1 MTGRASPARGAR
13 AAFARRALTRAV
25 VVVAGLA
32 LGVGCAGTTTFTYM
46 ESNLRNVRVGDP
58 KERILAIFATKITS
72 EEITQ
77 GMTIRAARRDASGT
91 LIEVGEVLLLNEE
104 ETYKLTPY
112 WFLFENGRLVRW
124 GRPED
129 WRAFSANYQIDFSP
143 SAPVFLY

>member
-1 MTGRASPARGAR
+1 M
-13 AAFARRALTRAV
+13 AFARRALTRAV

-72 EEITQ
+72 KEITQ
-77 GMTIRAARRDASGT
+77 GMTIRAARRDASGN

-104 ETYKLTPY
+104 DVYKLTPY

-129 WRAFSANYQIDFSP
+129 WQAFSANYQIDFNP